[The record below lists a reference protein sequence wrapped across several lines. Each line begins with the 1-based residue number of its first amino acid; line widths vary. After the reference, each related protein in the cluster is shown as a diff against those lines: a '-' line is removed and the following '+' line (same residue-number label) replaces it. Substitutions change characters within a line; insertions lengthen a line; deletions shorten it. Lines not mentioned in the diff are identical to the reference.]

1 MKSKASTSQRMIK
14 HKHKAALIITD
25 MLNTFDFPEAKQ
37 LQPRAQSAARAI
49 LKLKS
54 RLKAKK
60 IPIIYVNDNF
70 GQWQSDW
77 RSVYNAC
84 TEEGRLGREIAE
96 LLRPS
101 EDDYFVLKPKH
112 SAFYSTNLDVL
123 LDYLGTQTLILTGI
137 AGNIC
142 VLFTANDAHMRDY
155 KVVVPKD
162 CIASN
167 TAADDKYTLRQ
178 LKEVFKIPTPKSNL
192 VNDGHWKTKPQR
204 K

>member
-1 MKSKASTSQRMIK
+1 MIK